1 MASNVAE
8 TIIGAAVL
16 AVAGG
21 FLVYAANTA
30 DVSVSGGG
38 YEVKTEF
45 REVAGPTIGTDVR
58 IAGVKIGTVRG
69 IELKSERYRPVIS
82 MTLRDGVNVPEDSL
96 VEIASEGLLGGNY
109 LNIKPGASDFM
120 VKTGGELESEPY
132 VSLTD
137 LIKIAMKNL

>member
-1 MASNVAE
+1 MASNVVE

-21 FLVYAANTA
+21 FLFYAANTA
-30 DVSVSGGG
+30 DVTASSG

-45 REVAGPTIGTDVR
+45 REVAGLTVGTDVR
-58 IAGVKIGTVRG
+58 VAGVKIGTVRG
-69 IELKSERYRPVIS
+69 IVLNVERYRPVIS
-82 MTLRDGVNVPEDSL
+82 MTLRDGVEVPEDSL

-120 VKTGGELESEPY
+120 VKPGGELESEPY

>member
-1 MASNVAE
+1 MASNIAE
-8 TIIGAAVL
+8 TVIGAAVL

-21 FLVYAANTA
+21 FLAYAVNTA
-30 DVSVSGGG
+30 DLTVAGG

-45 REVAGPTIGTDVR
+45 REVAGLTPGSDVR
-58 IAGVKIGTVRG
+58 IAGVKIGSIQSIDLNT
-69 IELKSERYRPVIS
+69 ERYRPVIS
-82 MTLRDGVNVPEDSL
+82 MSLRDGVEVPEDSI

-120 VKTGGELESEPY
+120 VKTGGALESEPY